1 MESNNVVRI
10 LNFLYYFLNAVGAL
24 LWFGMMCL
32 PVYVMS
38 NLTFKVILSV
48 YMVCGISYAFIR
60 NKYLPK
66 KKYSKMGKIVF
77 AAMAIL
83 LFIRIVFF

>member
-1 MESNNVVRI
+1 MESNNAVKI
-10 LNFLYYFLNAVGAL
+10 LNFLYHSINIVGVL
-24 LWFGMMCL
+24 LWFAMMFL

-38 NLTFKVILSV
+38 NLIFKVVLSV
-48 YMVCGISYAFIR
+48 YMVCGIFYTIIR
-60 NKYLPK
+60 KKYLPE

-83 LFIRIVFF
+83 LFIKIVFF